1 MHYGH
6 FSQTFADVRN
16 EKHQNCTRATAPSS
30 VEHDALTLP
39 RFMVSVV
46 FD

>member
-6 FSQTFADVRN
+6 SSQTFAVVRN

-30 VEHDALTLP
+30 VEHDALTLL
-39 RFMVSVV
+39 RFMVSVG
-46 FD
+46 FN